1 MQSISTLGLQL
12 ESGERLVKEFP
23 SSSSLWD
30 VLSHWDVNEKRLDI
44 KALTKLKYA
53 VTKCTVGDSMFLLAY
68 AQWSEMKLGHQC
80 HSHIQSKN
88 TMYAFIKS
96 QTLGLPATCVYSVT
110 KP

>member
-44 KALTKLKYA
+44 KALTKLESA
-53 VTKCTVGDSMFLLAY
+53 VTKCTVGNSMFLLAY

-80 HSHIQSKN
+80 QSYPVKKHHVR
-88 TMYAFIKS
+88 FHKKS
-96 QTLGLPATCVYSVT
+96 NPWPASYMCVLCH
-110 KP
+110 

>member
-12 ESGERLVKEFP
+12 ESGERLVEEFP

-44 KALTKLKYA
+44 KALTKLKSA
-53 VTKCTVGDSMFLLAY
+53 VTKCTVGNSMFLLAY
-68 AQWSEMKLGHQC
+68 AQWSEMKLGHQR